1 MKSDKLFSN
10 IEFLSDFNYSKTFLN
25 NNKIMLK
32 WKFMNAILIIV
43 IIIVIL
49 FK

>member
-1 MKSDKLFSN
+1 MKSGKLFSN
-10 IEFLSDFNYSKTFLN
+10 IGALSDFNYSKTFL

-43 IIIVIL
+43 IIKVKL
-49 FK
+49 LK